1 MFFYLFCAL
10 NSFISD
16 VGCLLEIWVTSC
28 WSKVNYPSKWS
39 CSNLESLLAFMC
51 FVYLIEYNYGRKIE
65 AMQHDFICFQYRTM
79 MPMTHL
85 EVLLPCFSNV
95 ILCSIL
101 TDFCLILQVLLS
113 TDLNA
118 LFVTSAFAIP
128 STLYFLLQVLFLTW
142 FYSWCLSVLYI

>member
-1 MFFYLFCAL
+1 MAERLKHRNTILFAF
-10 NSFISD
+10 SIE
-16 VGCLLEIWVTSC
+16 LL
-28 WSKVNYPSKWS
+28 
-39 CSNLESLLAFMC
+39 
-51 FVYLIEYNYGRKIE
+51 
-65 AMQHDFICFQYRTM
+65 

-85 EVLLPCFSNV
+85 EVLLPCFPNL

-142 FYSWCLSVLYI
+142 FYS